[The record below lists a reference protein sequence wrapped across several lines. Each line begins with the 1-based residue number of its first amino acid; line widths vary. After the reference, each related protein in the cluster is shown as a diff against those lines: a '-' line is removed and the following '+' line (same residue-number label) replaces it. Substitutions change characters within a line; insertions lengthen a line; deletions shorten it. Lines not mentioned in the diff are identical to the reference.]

1 MGNYKGMGDSKF
13 IPNLPIEK
21 LELFIKESEAY
32 KNSPSEVDILWQMCK
47 NTIYSLNE
55 NVKCL
60 GFPGK
65 VKQINIEE
73 FIIWKKIRITYFYI
87 FQGITTYFS
96 SNYSTDD
103 VECITNFMKQ
113 CNIEG
118 YNNRAIKYESAL
130 DGKTHYQVRREN
142 NKLIYAHVKKF
153 YHSLNKIALQLAPL
167 ILVFSKFLGF

>member
-1 MGNYKGMGDSKF
+1 MGNYKGMGDTKF

-32 KNSPSEVDILWQMCK
+32 KNSPSEVDILWQTCK

-73 FIIWKKIRITYFYI
+73 FIIWKKY
-87 FQGITTYFS
+87 
-96 SNYSTDD
+96 
-103 VECITNFMKQ
+103 
-113 CNIEG
+113 
-118 YNNRAIKYESAL
+118 
-130 DGKTHYQVRREN
+130 
-142 NKLIYAHVKKF
+142 
-153 YHSLNKIALQLAPL
+153 LNKIFLH
-167 ILVFSKFLGF
+167 FSGRHYLLFFELFIR